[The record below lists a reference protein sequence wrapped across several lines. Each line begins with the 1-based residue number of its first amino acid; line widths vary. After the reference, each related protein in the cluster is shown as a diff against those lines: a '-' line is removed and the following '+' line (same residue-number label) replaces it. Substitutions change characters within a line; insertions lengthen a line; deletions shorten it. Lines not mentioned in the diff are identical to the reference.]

1 MSKNITLADLVKNSA
16 YRRTWLLY
24 KASKTTPLNDALS
37 LARAADEF
45 ITGTSIIQSGA
56 DCSMGP
62 VADLPNGSEPAL
74 ETAIVVVATPTAP
87 SKARGDRIQLATDER
102 ERLIERLSS
111 GATNAELASEFGLSR
126 KQVQGL
132 RLGLARKGTKWR
144 ASLEEKQQ
152 PTEEAHAASADEVV
166 RYLRQQDDIVVQ
178 YGEAGYLVNGRFQLS
193 LPDLISRANK
203 MRNRQGKPDFKFVDN
218 YTVSS
223 EGSILANGHSAF

>member
-1 MSKNITLADLVKNSA
+1 MSENITLADLVKSSV

-24 KASKTTPLNDALS
+24 KASKTVPLNDALS
-37 LARAADEF
+37 LARAAEEF
-45 ITGTSIIQSGA
+45 VTGTSIIQSGA
-56 DCSMGP
+56 DCP
-62 VADLPNGSEPAL
+62 IEPAPDLPNGEGPSLEPAIEAL
-74 ETAIVVVATPTAP
+74 GTPTAP
-87 SKARGDRIQLATDER
+87 SKARGDLMQLSTSER

-111 GATNAELASEFGLSR
+111 GATNTELASEFGLSR

-152 PTEEAHAASADEVV
+152 PTKEAHAASADEVV

-178 YGEAGYLVNGRFQLS
+178 HGEDGYLVNGRFQLS

-203 MRNRQGKPDFKFVDN
+203 MRDRQGKPNFKFGDN
-218 YTVSS
+218 YAVRSD
-223 EGSILANGHSAF
+223 GSILQNGHSAF

>member
-1 MSKNITLADLVKNSA
+1 MSENITLADLVKNSVC
-16 YRRTWLLY
+16 RRTWLLY
-24 KASKTTPLNDALS
+24 KALKTSPLNDALD

-45 ITGTSIIQSGA
+45 VTGASIVQSGA
-56 DCSMGP
+56 DCSMELA
-62 VADLPNGSEPAL
+62 ADLPSGDEPTL
-74 ETAIVVVATPTAP
+74 ETAIDVVETTTAP
-87 SKARGDRIQLATDER
+87 SKARVDLIQLSTDDR

-111 GATNAELASEFGLSR
+111 GATNPELASEFGLSR

-152 PTEEAHAASADEVV
+152 PTEEAHAVSADEVV

-178 YGEAGYLVNGRFQLS
+178 YGEGGYLVNGRFQLS

-203 MRNRQGKPDFKFVDN
+203 MRNRQGKPDFKFEDN
-218 YTVSS
+218 YTARS
-223 EGSILANGHSAF
+223 EDSILQNGHSAF

>member
-1 MSKNITLADLVKNSA
+1 MSENITLVDLVKNSV

-24 KASKTTPLNDALS
+24 KALKIVPLNEALS

-45 ITGTSIIQSGA
+45 VLGTPIIQSVV
-56 DCSMGP
+56 DCSMQP
-62 VADLPNGSEPAL
+62 ITELQNGEKPAL
-74 ETAIVVVATPTAP
+74 EPAIEMVATPPAP
-87 SKARGDRIQLATDER
+87 SKAPGDRMQLSTSER

-111 GATNAELASEFGLSR
+111 GATNTELAFEFGLSR

-144 ASLEEKQQ
+144 ASAEEKQQ
-152 PTEEAHAASADEVV
+152 AVEETCAASADEVV

-178 YGEAGYLVNGRFQLS
+178 SGENGYLVNGRFQLS

-203 MRNRQGKPDFKFVDN
+203 MRNRQGKPHFKFEDN
-218 YTVSS
+218 YTVRS
-223 EGSILANGHSAF
+223 EGSILQNGHSAI